1 MNDPAP
7 ISTPCIKVCIVDGKN
22 GLCVGCGRTLAEIAA
37 WGGMDEERRHAIMA
51 SLPERLSR
59 PSERRDQ

>member
-1 MNDPAP
+1 MSVPAS

-37 WGGMDEERRHAIMA
+37 WGGMDEERRRAIMA
-51 SLPERLSR
+51 DLPKRLNRLGERL
-59 PSERRDQ
+59 DQ